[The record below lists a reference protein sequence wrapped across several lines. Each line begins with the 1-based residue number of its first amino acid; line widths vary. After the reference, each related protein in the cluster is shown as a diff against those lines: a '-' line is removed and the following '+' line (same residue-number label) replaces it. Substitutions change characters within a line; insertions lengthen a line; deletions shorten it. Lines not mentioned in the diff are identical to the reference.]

1 MQCQHSSVKYEH
13 ESIQI
18 YHIRKFLH
26 LSSNIE
32 NFQHTETSFDLDL
45 YLDHCLINKHTCC
58 NKYMHVFIFSCL
70 EVYSWK
76 WNNDPKGW
84 KLIVFQH
91 RGNDYFLPSYGGG
104 GQNSEPLTEKRTNRQ
119 KILLPQ
125 RRRSRDNWN
134 QEPDHFVFQGQKQIL
149 QKECSVHVIDITV
162 AFIIRA
168 CNQSFTKK
176 CEALDYQR

>member
-1 MQCQHSSVKYEH
+1 
-13 ESIQI
+13 
-18 YHIRKFLH
+18 
-26 LSSNIE
+26 
-32 NFQHTETSFDLDL
+32 
-45 YLDHCLINKHTCC
+45 
-58 NKYMHVFIFSCL
+58 MHVFIFSCL

-104 GQNSEPLTEKRTNRQ
+104 GQNSEPLTEKRTHRQ

-168 CNQSFTKK
+168 CNQSFTHSIIKDK
-176 CEALDYQR
+176 QEMMISNHCEIWVKDKNILSFCLFKNRWTMPLFF